1 MIQQCVT
8 VGAAVCPFDSAVL
21 ISKSFLK
28 HSLLSEKSW
37 FFSLWK
43 FLNIKIDVQI
53 LSRKHYSFS
62 KIMFVTGPSFSNIW
76 NGEGRPATVLG
87 LKSGI
92 LFCLIFPPGPEKLFQ
107 TICRCSL
114 KQIKRQREREER
126 DRQIQKLFQAQTID
140 AVWNRLR
147 DREKERRETERDR

>member
-8 VGAAVCPFDSAVL
+8 VGAAVCPFDSALL

-92 LFCLIFPPGPEKLFQ
+92 LFCLIFPPGPEKLV
-107 TICRCSL
+107 
-114 KQIKRQREREER
+114 
-126 DRQIQKLFQAQTID
+126 QTID

-147 DREKERRETERDR
+147 DREKERRETDRYRNFFRPRL